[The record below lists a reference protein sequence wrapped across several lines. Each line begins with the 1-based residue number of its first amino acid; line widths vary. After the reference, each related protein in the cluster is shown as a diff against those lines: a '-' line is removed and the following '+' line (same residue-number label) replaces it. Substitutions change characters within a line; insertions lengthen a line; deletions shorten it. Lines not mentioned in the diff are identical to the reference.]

1 MDYGGLYAEQQSSF
15 ADLTLVFGAALMLVS
30 LLLLY
35 LFERWSAVLSVIGV
49 VLAAMCAAGRRAD
62 DERVR
67 TLREQFEKAYTG
79 PGPRVAVN
87 DARLRAGRKPL

>member
-1 MDYGGLYAEQQSSF
+1 MTAYFVCGLVVG
-15 ADLTLVFGAALMLVS
+15 LIVGAA
-30 LLLLY
+30 
-35 LFERWSAVLSVIGV
+35 IGV